1 MTAPKFYGVTEIA
14 DAVGIPTSVLYVW
27 KNRGKLPAPDAV
39 LAMGPVWTA
48 RTIEP
53 WIRRERREAPTR

>member
-1 MTAPKFYGVTEIA
+1 MTTAKLYGVREIA
-14 DAVGIPTSVLYVW
+14 EATGIPASVLYVW
-27 KNRGKLPAPDAV
+27 KNRGKLPPPDAV

-53 WIRRERREAPTR
+53 WIRREKKNGKK